1 MTTKKLL
8 KVTIFTIATSLT
20 NVASAYEDD
29 KDKAQCKTPK
39 FRDFNLPVY
48 SAENKT
54 EVAPESEL
62 VFTISNWI
70 APHSIRVTAKDIPLE
85 IVVENKNSFF
95 RVSAKLPA
103 SLNGKF
109 ARINARADAV
119 LGCKGMDGW
128 LIKIA
133 DSPQI
138 LASEPE
144 VDENVGKAVVEQVV
158 DKVDEEKAEAV
169 IEKAGE

>member
-8 KVTIFTIATSLT
+8 KVTIFTIAASLT
-20 NVASAYEDD
+20 NGAFAYTDD
-29 KDKAQCKTPK
+29 NDKPICKTPK

-70 APHSIRVTAKDIPLE
+70 APDTIRVTAKDIPLE
-85 IVVENKNSFF
+85 LDVENKNSFF

-119 LGCKGMDGW
+119 LGCKGAEGW

-144 VDENVGKAVVEQVV
+144 EADENVGKATGQAV
-158 DKVDEEKAEAV
+158 DKVEEEKAEVV

>member
-8 KVTIFTIATSLT
+8 KVTIFLVTASLT
-20 NVASAYEDD
+20 NGAFAYTDD
-29 KDKAQCKTPK
+29 KDKPLCKTPK

-48 SAENKT
+48 SAENKV

-70 APHSIRVTAKDIPLE
+70 DPDTINVTAKNIPLE
-85 IVVENKNSFF
+85 LNVEDKKSFF
-95 RVSAKLPA
+95 RVSAKLPV
-103 SLNGKF
+103 SLNGKY

-119 LGCKGMDGW
+119 LGCKGEEGW

-138 LASEPE
+138 LATEPKSEE
-144 VDENVGKAVVEQVV
+144 VV
-158 DKVDEEKAEAV
+158 DKAPSEAVDEGRPEAA
-169 IEKAGE
+169 IEESLE

>member
-1 MTTKKLL
+1 MMIKKLL
-8 KVTIFTIATSLT
+8 KLTVFSIAASLA
-20 NVASAYEDD
+20 NGAFAYSEDMD
-29 KDKAQCKTPK
+29 KPACKTPK

-48 SAENKT
+48 SAENKA

-62 VFTISNWI
+62 MFTISNWI
-70 APHSIRVTAKDIPLE
+70 APESVSVTAKGIPLE
-85 IVVENKNSFF
+85 VEVENKNSFF

-109 ARINARADAV
+109 ARINVRADAV

-144 VDENVGKAVVEQVV
+144 ADENIGKTDPEQVV
-158 DKVDEEKAEAV
+158 DKVEEEKVEAIV
-169 IEKAGE
+169 EKVGE

>member
-1 MTTKKLL
+1 MTTKKIMKLT
-8 KVTIFTIATSLT
+8 VFTIATLLA
-20 NVASAYEDD
+20 NGASAYDED
-29 KDKAQCKTPK
+29 KDKAHCKPPK

-70 APHSIRVTAKDIPLE
+70 APDTIRVTAKDIPLE
-85 IVVENKNSFF
+85 LDVENKNSFF

-119 LGCKGMDGW
+119 LGCKGAEGW

-144 VDENVGKAVVEQVV
+144 ADENFSKAVVDQVV
-158 DKVDEEKAEAV
+158 DKVEEENAEAV
-169 IEKAGE
+169 IEEAGE

>member
-8 KVTIFTIATSLT
+8 KVTVFSIAASMT
-20 NVASAYEDD
+20 NGAFAYSEDMD
-29 KDKAQCKTPK
+29 KPACKTPK

-48 SAENKT
+48 SAENKA

-62 VFTISNWI
+62 MFTISNWI
-70 APHSIRVTAKDIPLE
+70 APESVSVTAKGIPLKVE
-85 IVVENKNSFF
+85 VENKNSFF

-109 ARINARADAV
+109 ARINVRADAV

-144 VDENVGKAVVEQVV
+144 AEENVGKPVV
-158 DKVDEEKAEAV
+158 DTVEEEKAEAV

>member
-8 KVTIFTIATSLT
+8 KLTVFSIAALLA
-20 NVASAYEDD
+20 NEASAYDEE
-29 KDKAQCKTPK
+29 KEKGHCKAPK

-48 SAENKT
+48 NVENKV

-62 VFTISNWI
+62 MFTISNWI
-70 APHSIRVTAKDIPLE
+70 APDSITVTAKGIPLE
-85 IVVENKNSFF
+85 VDVENKNSFF

-109 ARINARADAV
+109 ARINVSADAV

-144 VDENVGKAVVEQVV
+144 ADENVGKTAAEQGV
-158 DKVDEEKAEAV
+158 DKVEEEKVEAIV
-169 IEKAGE
+169 ENAGE

>member
-8 KVTIFTIATSLT
+8 RVAFFTIAASL
-20 NVASAYEDD
+20 AHGAFAYTDD
-29 KDKAQCKTPK
+29 KDKPICKTPK

-70 APHSIRVTAKDIPLE
+70 APETIRVTAKDIPLE
-85 IVVENKNSFF
+85 LDVENKNSFF

-119 LGCKGMDGW
+119 LGCKGAEGW

-138 LASEPE
+138 SASEPE
-144 VDENVGKAVVEQVV
+144 ADENVGKATGQVV
-158 DKVDEEKAEAV
+158 DKVEEEKAEAV
-169 IEKAGE
+169 IEKADE